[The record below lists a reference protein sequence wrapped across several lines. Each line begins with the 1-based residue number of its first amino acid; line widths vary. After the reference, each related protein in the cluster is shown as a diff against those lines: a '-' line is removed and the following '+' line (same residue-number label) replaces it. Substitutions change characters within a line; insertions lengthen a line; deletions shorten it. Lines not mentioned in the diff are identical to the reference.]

1 MLELEQWCQIAR
13 ETLPWDW
20 GFGMVPISRFGSA
33 LRPCSFRYFALRTG
47 LSMMSVGPF
56 LLLNQPLW
64 LTLDHKE
71 LFNRLHGSVC
81 ADHGMRYTGWQLR
94 VELASSASGGTA
106 RI

>member
-1 MLELEQWCQIAR
+1 MGLGAPDQPVWVC
-13 ETLPWDW
+13 
-20 GFGMVPISRFGSA
+20 
-33 LRPCSFRYFALRTG
+33 FATILHQAFCTAPG

-64 LTLDHKE
+64 RTLDQKE

-94 VELASSASGGTA
+94 VELASSTA
-106 RI
+106 ALHESERVTAHPPTEPYQVQGN